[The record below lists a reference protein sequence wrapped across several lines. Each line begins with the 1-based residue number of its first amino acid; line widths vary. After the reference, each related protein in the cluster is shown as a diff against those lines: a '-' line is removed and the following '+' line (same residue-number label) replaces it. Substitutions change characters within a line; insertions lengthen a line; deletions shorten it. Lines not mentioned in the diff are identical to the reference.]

1 MRKAKLG
8 IQSGEVTSV
17 IRNYAVEVQTDSKGD
32 LEEKVVL
39 EKVRRAMGANCKS
52 GTLCF
57 VCDVFRARVGLL
69 RKTGWR
75 HEVVLDRGVIL
86 SVLRANEFGR

>member
-32 LEEKVVL
+32 LEERVVL
-39 EKVRRAMGANCKS
+39 EKVRRAMGANCK
-52 GTLCF
+52 
-57 VCDVFRARVGLL
+57 
-69 RKTGWR
+69 W
-75 HEVVLDRGVIL
+75 
-86 SVLRANEFGR
+86 